1 MLFLKKNRN
10 YYIQLLLPIVIHFL
24 VSCNQGP
31 EPANFDISR
40 IEGIYDARVNI
51 TPPGNVFEGKDYTGS
66 FFVHLLTDLD
76 FTLTFDFN
84 DSISFPVMN
93 GTIIDKI
100 NILDSGGAYFEIEVT
115 DTLKGFEKGH
125 WVDLRKGGKVK
136 VYGTFSEWGINNQ
149 YIGMVLSLQNMEQDY
164 TLFSINGDCLRSN

>member
-1 MLFLKKNRN
+1 MLFLMKNRN
-10 YYIQLLLPIVIHFL
+10 YYIQLLPIAIYFL
-24 VSCNQGP
+24 VSCNPVP
-31 EPANFDISR
+31 ESANFDISR

-100 NILDSGGAYFEIEVT
+100 NYFDSGGAYFEIEVT
-115 DTLKGFEKGH
+115 DTLKGFEKGN
-125 WVDLRKGGKVK
+125 WVELRKGGKVK
-136 VYGTFSEWGINNQ
+136 VYGTFSEWGLNNE
-149 YIGMVLSLQNMEQDY
+149 YIGMGLVLQNMEQDY
-164 TLFSINGDCLRSN
+164 TLFSIEGNRGN